1 MAESPFELSS
11 ERISCLRLSSDAVQ
25 ASKPLPFEVNPVQ
38 LLYPSKVTLA
48 VEPPTSSKVAGLVV
62 PMPTLPFC
70 KIVTAGVEK
79 VVPPTAVEGVISKA
93 SLTLYC
99 APANQLYFVGVPPSA
114 NINDD
119 PAPAPVAVNLAVCAL
134 APTTSKRLFGPVVP
148 MPTLPLSKI
157 LTLSTFDESDNAN
170 ALPVPVPAPLTDK
183 IADGD
188 VVPMPTLPPSVI
200 LIRSFVCPLVAKRIG
215 ALARAMIESPPERP
229 VLEARTAP
237 SWTRVLA
244 VVNPGPSA
252 CRYTLSVSVALLPIK
267 TVDSAPVPALPL

>member
-114 NINDD
+114 NIIDD
-119 PAPAPVAVNLAVCAL
+119 TAPAPVAVNLTVCAL

-188 VVPMPTLPPSVI
+188 VVPMPTLPRLFILMLTEAPSFPLSEMPLGPRHVASYPTSPVI
-200 LIRSFVCPLVAKRIG
+200 FEPPLEPSCP
-215 ALARAMIESPPERP
+215 IEDVPP
-229 VLEARTAP
+229 VL
-237 SWTRVLA
+237 
-244 VVNPGPSA
+244 VNDA
-252 CRYTLSVSVALLPIK
+252 YHE
-267 TVDSAPVPALPL
+267 